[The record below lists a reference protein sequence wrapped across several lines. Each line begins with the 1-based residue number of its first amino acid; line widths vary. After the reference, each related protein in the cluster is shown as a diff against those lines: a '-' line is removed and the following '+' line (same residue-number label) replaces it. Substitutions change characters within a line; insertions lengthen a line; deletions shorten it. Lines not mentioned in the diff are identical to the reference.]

1 MGETKRQWTADGC
14 GMGLAGDKLAEVLH
28 LVSWAA
34 EKVKDIERGGE
45 ELARARE
52 VVAGDR
58 GGVSLAVVGMSG
70 ADKTAF
76 VAKLAQL

>member
-34 EKVKDIERGGE
+34 EKVKDIQGGG
-45 ELARARE
+45 RT
-52 VVAGDR
+52 GQGQ
-58 GGVSLAVVGMSG
+58 GGGG
-70 ADKTAF
+70 GG
-76 VAKLAQL
+76 